1 MIREVTTKDVEG
13 IVDLESTKLEEQFD
27 RTYFKKV
34 VKKMIMQSKFQIFVY
49 EQNNKIA
56 GYIIGALSTTLFNS
70 RLHGTLVAEYL
81 HPSVSNQFIEGD
93 LKGSLKAWFRENGCA
108 HISQVENK
116 ILEEIE

>member
-1 MIREVTTKDVEG
+1 MIREVTTRDVEG
-13 IVDLESTKLEEQFD
+13 IVDLEATKLNEEFD

-34 VKKMIMQSKFQIFVY
+34 IKKMIMQAKFQIFVY

-56 GYIIGALSTTLFNS
+56 GYIVGALSTSLFNS
-70 RLHGTLVAEYL
+70 RLHGTLVTQYL
-81 HPSVSNQFIEGD
+81 HPSVANPFVEGD
-93 LKGSLKAWFRENGCA
+93 LKDTLKAWFRENGCA